1 MGGFLL
7 DGNSPWFESY
17 SITPSYNPKT
27 RGFLSGGI
35 SFQVAEGRW
44 ILVFGAGANGT
55 YTFDLCVFL
64 APFAPTLRY

>member
-55 YTFDLCVFL
+55 YTFDVYVFSL
-64 APFAPTLRY
+64 PHSLPH